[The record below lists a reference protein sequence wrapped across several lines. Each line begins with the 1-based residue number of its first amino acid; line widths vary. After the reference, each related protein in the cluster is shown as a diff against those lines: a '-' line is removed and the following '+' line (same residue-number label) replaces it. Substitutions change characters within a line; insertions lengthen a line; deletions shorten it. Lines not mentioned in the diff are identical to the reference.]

1 MKKLQIELKWAILFS
16 VALLCWILF
25 EKTMGWYQDE
35 ISDFWWLTLF
45 FEPFALLIYL
55 LALRE
60 KRRVVYNRKITWAQA
75 ILSGVIISFIVAI
88 LSPITE
94 YIAYNFF
101 TPENFNAVSESSV
114 TNELMARSKLNDV
127 FNINNYRWESAF
139 GLFGFGILN
148 TIVAGFF
155 VRKK

>member
-1 MKKLQIELKWAILFS
+1 MKKLQIEFKWAILFS

-75 ILSGVIISFIVAI
+75 ILSGIIISFIVAI

-101 TPENFNAVSESSV
+101 TPEHFKAVSESSV
-114 TNELMARSKLNDV
+114 TNELMANSKLNDV

-155 VRKK
+155 VRKR

>member
-75 ILSGVIISFIVAI
+75 ILSGVFISFIVAI
-88 LSPITE
+88 LSPVTE

-101 TPENFNAVSESSV
+101 TQENFNAVSESSV
-114 TNELMARSKLNDV
+114 TNELMAKSKLNDV
-127 FNINNYRWESAF
+127 FKINNYRWESAF